1 MEFVP
6 KSGWNKA
13 EWDYNGA
20 LKKGKVSRL
29 GRFTNAE
36 GLSLAFYSWEVPDP
50 KGVVVFSHGHGVR
63 DVRAPEQ
70 RQGTGYQDSVQGDVG
85 GGVQQGWVQRV
96 RDGPSRT
103 RPVRLRERQAVLLR
117 ADR

>member
-6 KSGWNKA
+6 KSGWNKT

-50 KGVVVFSHGHGVR
+50 KGVVVFSHGHGVHATFELLNS
-63 DVRAPEQ
+63 VKAP
-70 RQGTGYQDSVQGDVG
+70 GI
-85 GGVQQGWVQRV
+85 
-96 RDGPSRT
+96 RT
-103 RPVRLRERQAVLLR
+103 QY
-117 ADR
+117 